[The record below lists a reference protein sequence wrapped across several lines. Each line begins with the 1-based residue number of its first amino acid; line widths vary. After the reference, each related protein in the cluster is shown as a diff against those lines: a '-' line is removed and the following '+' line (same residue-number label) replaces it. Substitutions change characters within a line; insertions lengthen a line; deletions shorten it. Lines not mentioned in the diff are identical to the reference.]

1 MSNEIRIFKDLHEL
15 LSSIDDPEK
24 QRATKEYFRKVG
36 AFENNELATIYL
48 SQYNFMAEALAL
60 VDEFR
65 KENKELKQS
74 FDAFKDEM
82 AVLKNDYESVINRGC
97 SDMQTKIDGANK
109 NFAENTNNLINT
121 ANCHADNI
129 SAFSETFIAQA
140 TTILKDQTIERG
152 MEIKAIGETVRT
164 EIEKET
170 QNFLVK
176 FLGEYMPNVLKESVK
191 EPLNGFLVKYGNNLV
206 VAANKIKTH
215 QPIEPKKLVGLMSAV
230 GFGSSIITII
240 TLKFMHFF

>member
-230 GFGSSIITII
+230 AFGSSIITII

>member
-1 MSNEIRIFKDLHEL
+1 MNNEMGLFKDLHEL
-15 LSSIDDPEK
+15 LMSITDVEK
-24 QRATKEYFRKVG
+24 QRATKEYFIKVG
-36 AFENNELATIYL
+36 AFENKELETIYL
-48 SQYNFMAEALAL
+48 SQYNFMASALTL

-82 AVLKNDYESVINRGC
+82 TGLKSEYESVINRGC

-109 NFAENTNNLINT
+109 NFADNTSKLINT

-176 FLGEYMPNVLKESVK
+176 FLSEYMPNALKKSVK
-191 EPLNGFLVKYGNNLV
+191 EPLNGFLVHYGDNLV
-206 VAANKIKTH
+206 KAANNIKTH
-215 QPIEPKKLVGLMSAV
+215 QPLEPKKLVGLMSAV
-230 GFGSSIITII
+230 AFGSSIITILA
-240 TLKFMHFF
+240 LKFMHFF